1 MKYLYMKKLTIIFVF
16 QLLLLTSFAQT
27 LRVGTSSAVI
37 NPPKGAYIAGDK
49 QNRKFTSVHDNLYAK
64 AVVISSG
71 RESVAILTIDCIGL
85 LYSDVLKIRQKV
97 AEICKFPAERI
108 VVTSTHTHAGPDVV
122 GIWGKDYTESG
133 VDSTYMDFL
142 ISTSATQIKQAAE
155 SQQNA
160 KAFTAETTFGEPWVE
175 NICKEEIDRTVSI
188 IHFKNMQQK
197 SIVTLTNFACHPTFM
212 DAVASEV
219 SADYIHGYY
228 EELKKK
234 VGGEVLFLQ
243 GAIGGW
249 IQPEGEAKTFENAYK
264 RGGELATT
272 VSLALKKAQL
282 LKSNTI
288 QYRSKKINIPVEN
301 EGWKQLSAMGTIKRK
316 IDENVATEI
325 SFFSIGNAQFITH
338 PGETAPYYGIESK
351 KLMGK
356 ATKFVLGLG
365 NDALGYILKP
375 KYFEDSTL
383 PHAEYL
389 TGMSVGKLAG
399 PLVLEA
405 VKSLIF
411 SL

>member
-1 MKYLYMKKLTIIFVF
+1 MKKLASILIG
-16 QLLLLTSFAQT
+16 LLFSGVSFAQT
-27 LRVGTSSAVI
+27 LKVGVSAAAI

-49 QNRKFTSVHDNLYAK
+49 QNRKFTGTHDNLYAK

-71 RESVAILTIDCIGL
+71 RESVAILTLDCIGL

-122 GIWGKDYTESG
+122 GIWGKDYSESG
-133 VDSTYMDFL
+133 VDNTYMDFL
-142 ISTSATQIKQAAE
+142 ISTAATQIKQAAE
-155 SQQNA
+155 NQLNA
-160 KAFTAETTFGEPWVE
+160 MAYTAETTFGEPWVE
-175 NICKEEIDRTVSI
+175 NICKEEIDRSVSI

-197 SIVTLTNFACHPTFM
+197 SIATLTNFACHPTFM

-249 IQPEGEAKTFENAYK
+249 IQPEKEAKTFENAYK
-264 RGGELATT
+264 RGGELSSA
-272 VSLALKKAQL
+272 VSLALQKAQP

-288 QYRSKKINIPVEN
+288 QYGSKKINIPVEN
-301 EGWKQLSAMGTIKRK
+301 EGWKQLSTMGTIKRK
-316 IDENVATEI
+316 IDENVETEI

-356 ATKFVLGLG
+356 GTKFVLGLG

-375 KYFEDSTL
+375 KYFEDNTL

-389 TGMSVGKLAG
+389 TGMSVGRQAG
-399 PLVLEA
+399 PLVLETI
-405 VKSLIF
+405 KYLIP
-411 SL
+411 SEKY